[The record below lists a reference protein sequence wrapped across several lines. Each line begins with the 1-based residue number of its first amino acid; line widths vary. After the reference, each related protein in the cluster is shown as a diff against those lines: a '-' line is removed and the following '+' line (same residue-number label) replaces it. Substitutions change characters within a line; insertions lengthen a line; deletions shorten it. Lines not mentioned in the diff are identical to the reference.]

1 MTKYNVNYKHHV
13 TLLNDTGGTT
23 YLEAVMEKGLNV
35 DSITFNL
42 HGNNSQTY
50 NLCNETIF
58 IHFREAIGS
67 Q

>member
-1 MTKYNVNYKHHV
+1 MTQVVLH
-13 TLLNDTGGTT
+13 T

-35 DSITFNL
+35 DSITFNV

-67 Q
+67 